1 MKKAFTSWTD
11 CQQSAQTLLDAAA
24 SGAVVAED
32 LIEQIDIDGKVCFCV
47 SPEKFIKKLMMIIEN
62 PVMLTDS
69 DPVRESLPEFDM
81 SQLRM
86 PMMKFHLPTEN
97 KTESVEKPIFT

>member
-1 MKKAFTSWTD
+1 MKKAFNSWTD

-24 SGAVVAED
+24 SGAIVAED
-32 LIEQIDIDGKVCFCV
+32 LIEQIDIDGKFCYCV

-69 DPVRESLPEFDM
+69 DPVRESLPEFREL
-81 SQLRM
+81 SQLR
-86 PMMKFHLPTEN
+86 MMKFHLPTSES
-97 KTESVEKPIFT
+97 KTETSEKPIFT